1 VFFISL
7 RAPAVSLALELDQP
21 RRLLH
26 VVEEAL
32 ADDSERA
39 ALSSSSS
46 SSSSASSS
54 SASASGLGL
63 LDDAAA
69 AAPSPAV
76 HALLLALTDAQLG
89 RLLRHCRDWNTH
101 GRHALVAHRLLAA
114 LFRTR
119 RPAALKRLP
128 ELKEVLPALVP
139 YTERHFAR
147 LDALLQ
153 KSFLCVENEGSL
165 VWLCLMNFPSFL
177 LVSASFVCL
186 AESHSLSVYISS
198 L

>member
-1 VFFISL
+1 M
-7 RAPAVSLALELDQP
+7 SLALELDQP

-32 ADDSERA
+32 ADDSERTA
-39 ALSSSSS
+39 S
-46 SSSSASSS
+46 SSSSASG
-54 SASASGLGL
+54 SGSGVGL
-63 LDDAAA
+63 TGDNAADSMS
-69 AAPSPAV
+69 APSPAV

-128 ELKEVLPALVP
+128 ELREVLPALVP

-153 KSFLCVENEGSL
+153 KSFLCVKIELRG
-165 VWLCLMNFPSFL
+165 
-177 LVSASFVCL
+177 
-186 AESHSLSVYISS
+186 
-198 L
+198 